1 MRVPRWIVSRVLG
14 PIVYGATALA
24 LIILVARRDQRSPET
39 PHSRSG
45 SINIVSTIT
54 AAEASALSAAVR
66 PGSAVGACASV
77 TSDGKTQWRCFGGRA
92 TLRVLHSAAV
102 GDTTRWLTI
111 GVAADSMASL
121 TAILAG
127 DRRLFTVPRAR

>member
-1 MRVPRWIVSRVLG
+1 MRVLWRSVRRVLG
-14 PIVYGATALA
+14 PILYGAAA
-24 LIILVARRDQRSPET
+24 FGFIVLVARRDQRGTDT
-39 PHSRSG
+39 PHGRSG
-45 SINIVSTIT
+45 SINVVSAIT

-66 PGSAVGACASV
+66 PGSAVSACASV

-111 GVAADSMASL
+111 GVAADSMTSL